1 MFTKAKF
8 NEIKK
13 VSKLVNALMNQARN
27 HTDSR
32 LGLKNISTAE
42 RQFLDDL
49 KKNEESSIGFRDPQ
63 AKYYNV
69 VLGTFIYFLL
79 ESQCM
84 KFETSSDA
92 GYDLSQVD
100 KVKDKQIKD
109 LFDRQHMNFN
119 L

>member
-32 LGLKNISTAE
+32 LVLKNISSAE

-49 KKNEESSIGFRDPQ
+49 KKNEESSIGFKDPQ

-69 VLGTFIYFLL
+69 VLGNFIYFLV
-79 ESQCM
+79 ESKCM

-92 GYDLSQVD
+92 GYELSQID
-100 KVKDKQIKD
+100 LAKDKQIKEI
-109 LFDRQHMNFN
+109 FER
-119 L
+119 

>member
-13 VSKLVNALMNQARN
+13 VSKLVNALMNQAKN

-32 LGLKNISTAE
+32 LVLKNITQAE

-49 KKNEESSIGFRDPQ
+49 KKNEETSIGLRDPQ

-69 VLGTFIYFLL
+69 VLGNFIYFLV

-92 GYDLSQVD
+92 SYELT
-100 KVKDKQIKD
+100 
-109 LFDRQHMNFN
+109 
-119 L
+119 